1 MLVALGPLPSGSVL
15 AYTKLARLQ
24 LEELGRVAPGDAVL
38 NRDLI
43 GRFDDFHREWED
55 LAVASPEFVW
65 HRELDRE
72 EVEWVTHGFFRVV
85 ELVASTGG
93 SPERFGEEGGSFY
106 RALVMTLLDA
116 LERESASGPGF
127 ACNLRECWPFL
138 EP

>member
-1 MLVALGPLPSGSVL
+1 MLVALGPLPSDSVL

-85 ELVASTGG
+85 ELVASTGA
-93 SPERFGEEGGSFY
+93 SPGWFGEQGGTFY
-106 RALVMTLLDA
+106 RVLVMTLLDA
-116 LERESASGPGF
+116 LERESDTGPGF
-127 ACNLRECWPFL
+127 ACNLRDCWPFL